1 MLDFDLTELGNL
13 LDFPGVSDAVRGA
26 IIDSIGSMMVLPE
39 KYIMKLSPDVDISL
53 LRFPLPKVCLLSGSV
68 LPREIYQSLKLLFIF
83 SELFHFHLRFN
94 FENFPSFNVHGFV
107 FNLGSLLHINRHAC
121 NVLSVHDHIQ

>member
-53 LRFPLPKVCLLSGSV
+53 LRFPLPKVCLLSASV
-68 LPREIYQSLKLLFIF
+68 LPREIYQI
-83 SELFHFHLRFN
+83 
-94 FENFPSFNVHGFV
+94 
-107 FNLGSLLHINRHAC
+107 
-121 NVLSVHDHIQ
+121 